1 MLRFFKSLKF
11 ALSGIWVL
19 LKSERHF
26 QIHSVVFILV
36 IFSGCFFKITRVEWL
51 AILMVSTLVLLSE
64 AFNSSIEKLSD
75 ALTMEKIPLIKQVK
89 DIAAG
94 AVLIAVALAI
104 IIGVAVFFPYISRLF
119 H

>member
-1 MLRFFKSLKF
+1 MLRFFKSLTF
-11 ALSGIWVL
+11 ALSGIWML

-26 QIHSVVFILV
+26 QIHTFVLILI
-36 IFSGCFFKITRVEWL
+36 IFLGYFFEITRVEWL
-51 AILMVSTLVLLSE
+51 AILMVSTLVLVSE

-75 ALTMEKIPLIKQVK
+75 AVTIEKNPLIKQVK

-94 AVLIAVALAI
+94 AVLIAVVLAI
-104 IIGVAVFFPYISRLF
+104 IIGSVVFYPYVSALF

>member
-1 MLRFFKSLKF
+1 MLRFFKSLNF
-11 ALSGIWVL
+11 ALSGIRVL

-26 QIHSVVFILV
+26 QIHTVVLILV
-36 IFSGCFFKITRVEWL
+36 IFSGYFFKITRVEWL
-51 AILMVSTLVLLSE
+51 VILMVSTLVLVSE

-75 ALTMEKIPLIKQVK
+75 ALTMEKTPLIKQVK

-94 AVLIAVALAI
+94 AVLIAVVLAI
-104 IIGVAVFFPYISRLF
+104 IIGVVVFFPYISRLF

>member
-1 MLRFFKSLKF
+1 MLRFFKSLNF

-26 QIHSVVFILV
+26 QIHTVVFIFV
-36 IFSGCFFKITRVEWL
+36 IFSGYFFKITRVEWFV
-51 AILMVSTLVLLSE
+51 ILMVSTLVLVSE
-64 AFNSSIEKLSD
+64 AFNSSLEKLSD
-75 ALTMEKIPLIKQVK
+75 ALTMEKTPLIKQVK

-94 AVLIAVALAI
+94 AVLITVVLAI
-104 IIGVAVFFPYISRLF
+104 IIGVVVFFPYVSRLF